1 MRFPRPCAHA
11 RVCVCGRTGGRVDEL
26 IFGRAVIVGFTT
38 ECRESEGWIDRMG
51 IDMLP
56 HGRHQPFY
64 FVSIDTRFHA
74 AHGIPHYVAQDDII
88 LERTTDVR
96 DCNLCTVQV

>member
-1 MRFPRPCAHA
+1 
-11 RVCVCGRTGGRVDEL
+11 
-26 IFGRAVIVGFTT
+26 
-38 ECRESEGWIDRMG
+38 MG

-96 DCNLCTVQV
+96 DCSLYTVQVWAKAR